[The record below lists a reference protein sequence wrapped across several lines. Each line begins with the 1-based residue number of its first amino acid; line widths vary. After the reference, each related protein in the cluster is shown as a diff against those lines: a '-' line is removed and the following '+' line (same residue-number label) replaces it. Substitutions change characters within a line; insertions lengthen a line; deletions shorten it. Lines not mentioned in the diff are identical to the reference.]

1 MLVFLNECLRMPF
14 APPCGAKSAHHMG
27 KIDKLE
33 NRDYAERSTAILQW
47 PQKSKLFTRHNP
59 AVGIMA
65 KFVERYIVEM
75 ISALE
80 RLERRDR
87 DKIAARHVV
96 RFTVALANVSTA

>member
-65 KFVERYIVEM
+65 IM
-75 ISALE
+75 PISA
-80 RLERRDR
+80 
-87 DKIAARHVV
+87 
-96 RFTVALANVSTA
+96 

>member
-1 MLVFLNECLRMPF
+1 
-14 APPCGAKSAHHMG
+14 MG

-59 AVGIMA
+59 TVGIMRQLV
-65 KFVERYIVEM
+65 KHRPIKM

>member
-1 MLVFLNECLRMPF
+1 
-14 APPCGAKSAHHMG
+14 MG